1 MRSVQS
7 VFLALM
13 KEWMRSKTGI
23 FFSFLFPLML
33 LLIFGSVFGG
43 TGSTTYMLHIQN
55 FDVKDGEA
63 TELSKIFINVLDS
76 MEIFEIKE
84 LDPSIDVNTYVKEN
98 PSFEYNYRILII
110 PEGFEENVRG
120 KSMAVRLNVVV
131 DTFTYIEENFGSYMS
146 ESDLQAIEEGREE
159 LKHWENMFPPSEGSE
174 LTFLADETDMSAM
187 AVRSILESVVNAFN
201 NQLIGVEEQT
211 MTITAES
218 LVEKSMTATDYYL
231 PGYIAAF
238 IMTNGI
244 MGATSVISE
253 LRRNGTVK
261 RLAATPLPKRS
272 WILSNVLQQTVL
284 AFMLT
289 AIMIIFA
296 WIIFGVSALPN
307 LYALLLIFMGAVT
320 FASIGMILGG
330 VIKDVE
336 AASGAGSAIAF
347 PMMFLSGAFW
357 PLEMMPSYMQTIAK
371 CLPLYYFHDGLRNI
385 MILDNLSGAYVPFL
399 VIGTLAVIFISIAI
413 KITKWKEL

>member
-33 LLIFGSVFGG
+33 LLIFGTIFGG
-43 TGSTTYMLHIQN
+43 TGSTTYMLHVQN

-110 PEGFEENVRG
+110 PEGFEQNTQD
-120 KSMAVRLNVVV
+120 KSMSMRMGVTT
-131 DTFTYIEENFGSYMS
+131 DTFTYIEENFGSYIS
-146 ESDLQAIEEGREE
+146 ESELQAMREGREGLE
-159 LKHWENMFPPSEGSE
+159 QWKKMFPPSEGAE
-174 LTFLADETDMSAM
+174 LTFLAEETDMSAM

-211 MTITAES
+211 ITITAES
-218 LVEKSMTATDYYL
+218 LVEKTMTATDYYL

-261 RLAATPLPKRS
+261 RLAATPLPKSS
-272 WILSNVLQQTVL
+272 WILSNVLQHTVL

-289 AIMIIFA
+289 AVMIIFA
-296 WIIFGVSALPN
+296 RIIFGVSALPN

-320 FASIGMILGG
+320 FSSIGMILGG

-357 PLEMMPSYMQTIAK
+357 PIEMMPSYMQSIAK

-385 MILDNLSGAYVPFL
+385 MILDNLSQAKVPFL
-399 VIGTLAVIFISIAI
+399 VMGTLAVVFIGIAT

>member
-33 LLIFGSVFGG
+33 LLIFGTVFGG
-43 TGSTTYMLHIQN
+43 TGSTTYMLHVQN
-55 FDVKDGEA
+55 FDVKNGEA

-76 MEIFEIKE
+76 IEIFEIKE

-110 PEGFEENVRG
+110 PEGFEQNTQG
-120 KSMAVRLNVVV
+120 KSMSMRIGVMT

-146 ESDLQAIEEGREE
+146 ESDLQTMAEGREE
-159 LKHWENMFPPSEGSE
+159 LNEWTKLVPPSEGSE

-211 MTITAES
+211 ITITAES
-218 LVEKSMTATDYYL
+218 LVEKNMTATDYYL

-261 RLAATPLPKRS
+261 RLAATPLPKSS

-289 AIMIIFA
+289 AVMIIFA
-296 WIIFGVSALPN
+296 RIIFGVSALPN
-307 LYALLLIFMGAVT
+307 LYALLLIFIGAVA
-320 FASIGMILGG
+320 FSSIGMILGG

-336 AASGAGSAIAF
+336 AANGAGSAIAF

-357 PLEMMPSYMQTIAK
+357 PLEMMPSYMQSIAK

-385 MILDNLSGAYVPFL
+385 MILDNPSQAYVPFL
-399 VIGTLAVIFISIAI
+399 VMGVLAAVFICIAT

>member
-1 MRSVQS
+1 MRSVPS

-13 KEWMRSKTGI
+13 KEWMRSKTGM

-33 LLIFGSVFGG
+33 LLIFGTVFGG
-43 TGSTTYMLHIQN
+43 TGSTTYMLHVQN

-63 TELSKIFINVLDS
+63 TELSKIFIDVLDS
-76 MEIFEIKE
+76 MEFFEIKE

-98 PSFEYNYRILII
+98 PSFEYNYRVLII
-110 PEGFEENVRG
+110 PEGFEQDTQG
-120 KSMAVRLNVVV
+120 KSMSMRMGVIT
-131 DTFTYIEENFGSYMS
+131 DTFTYIEENFSSYMS
-146 ESDLQAIEEGREE
+146 ESELQAMREGREGLE
-159 LKHWENMFPPSEGSE
+159 QWKKMFPPSEGAE
-174 LTFLADETDMSAM
+174 LTFLAEENDMSAM

-211 MTITAES
+211 ITITAES
-218 LVEKSMTATDYYL
+218 LVEKTMTATDYYL

-244 MGATSVISE
+244 MGATAVISE

-261 RLAATPLPKRS
+261 RLAATPLPKSS
-272 WILSNVLQQTVL
+272 WILSNVLQHTVL

-289 AIMIIFA
+289 AVMIIFA
-296 WIIFGVSALPN
+296 RIVFGVSALPN

-320 FASIGMILGG
+320 FSSIGMILGG

-357 PLEMMPSYMQTIAK
+357 PIEMMPSYMQSIAK

-385 MILDNLSGAYVPFL
+385 MILDNPSQAKVPFL
-399 VIGTLAVIFISIAI
+399 VMGILAVVFICIAT

>member
-1 MRSVQS
+1 MRGVQS

-13 KEWMRSKTGI
+13 KEWLRSKTGI

-33 LLIFGSVFGG
+33 LLIFGTVFGG
-43 TGSTTYMLHIQN
+43 TGSTTYMLHVQN
-55 FDVKDGEA
+55 FDVKNGEA
-63 TELSKIFINVLDS
+63 TELSKIFIDVLDS
-76 MEIFEIKE
+76 TEIFEIKE

-110 PEGFEENVRG
+110 PKGFEQNTQG
-120 KSMAVRLNVVV
+120 KSMSMRMGVMT

-146 ESDLQAIEEGREE
+146 ESDLQTMTEGREGLNE
-159 LKHWENMFPPSEGSE
+159 WKKLFPPSEGSE
-174 LTFLADETDMSAM
+174 LTFLADETDMSVM

-211 MTITAES
+211 ITITAES
-218 LVEKSMTATDYYL
+218 LVEKNMTATDYYL

-261 RLAATPLPKRS
+261 RLAATPLPKSS
-272 WILSNVLQQTVL
+272 WILSNVFQQTVL

-289 AIMIIFA
+289 AVMIIFA
-296 WIIFGVSALPN
+296 RIIFGVSALPN
-307 LYALLLIFMGAVT
+307 LYALLLIFVGAVT

-357 PLEMMPSYMQTIAK
+357 PLEMMPSYMQSIAK

-385 MILDNLSGAYVPFL
+385 MILDNPSQAKVPFL
-399 VIGTLAVIFISIAI
+399 VMGTLAVVFICIAT

>member
-1 MRSVQS
+1 MRSVPS

-13 KEWMRSKTGI
+13 KEWMRSKTGM

-33 LLIFGSVFGG
+33 LLIFGTVFGG
-43 TGSTTYMLHIQN
+43 TGSTTYMLHVQN

-63 TELSKIFINVLDS
+63 TELSKIFVNVLDS

-110 PEGFEENVRG
+110 PEGFEQNTQD
-120 KSMAVRLNVVV
+120 KSMSMRMGVTT
-131 DTFTYIEENFGSYMS
+131 DTFTYIEENFSSYMNES
-146 ESDLQAIEEGREE
+146 ELQAMREGREGLE
-159 LKHWENMFPPSEGSE
+159 QWKKMFPPSEGAE
-174 LTFLADETDMSAM
+174 LTFLAEENDMSAM

-211 MTITAES
+211 ITITAES
-218 LVEKSMTATDYYL
+218 LVEKTMTATDYYL

-261 RLAATPLPKRS
+261 RLAATPLPKSS
-272 WILSNVLQQTVL
+272 WILSNVLQHTVL

-289 AIMIIFA
+289 AVMIIFA
-296 WIIFGVSALPN
+296 RIIFGVSAVPN

-357 PLEMMPSYMQTIAK
+357 PIEMMPSYMQSIAK

-385 MILDNLSGAYVPFL
+385 MILDNPSQAKVPFL
-399 VIGTLAVIFISIAI
+399 VMGILAVVFIGIAT

>member
-33 LLIFGSVFGG
+33 LLIFGTIFGG
-43 TGSTTYMLHIQN
+43 TGSTTYMLHVQN

-110 PEGFEENVRG
+110 PEGFEQNTQD
-120 KSMAVRLNVVV
+120 KSMSMRMGVTT
-131 DTFTYIEENFGSYMS
+131 DTFTYIEENFGSYIS
-146 ESDLQAIEEGREE
+146 ESELQAMREGREGLE
-159 LKHWENMFPPSEGSE
+159 QWKKMFPPSEGAE
-174 LTFLADETDMSAM
+174 LTFLAEETDMSAM

-211 MTITAES
+211 ITITAES
-218 LVEKSMTATDYYL
+218 LVEKNMTATDYYL

-261 RLAATPLPKRS
+261 RLAATPLPKSS
-272 WILSNVLQQTVL
+272 WILSNVFQQTVL

-289 AIMIIFA
+289 AVMIIFA
-296 WIIFGVSALPN
+296 RIIFGVSALPN
-307 LYALLLIFMGAVT
+307 LYALLLIFVGAVT

-357 PLEMMPSYMQTIAK
+357 PLEMMPSYMQSIAK

-385 MILDNLSGAYVPFL
+385 MILDNLSGAYLPFL
-399 VIGTLAVIFISIAI
+399 VMGTLAVVFIGIAT

>member
-1 MRSVQS
+1 MRSVPS

-13 KEWMRSKTGI
+13 KEWLRSKSGM

-43 TGSTTYMLHIQN
+43 TGSTTYMLHVQN
-55 FDVKDGEA
+55 FDVKNGEA
-63 TELSKIFINVLDS
+63 TELSKIFIDVLDS

-84 LDPSIDVNTYVKEN
+84 LDPSIDVNSYVKEN
-98 PSFEYNYRILII
+98 PSFEYNYRILKI
-110 PEGFEENVRG
+110 PKGFEENIRG

-131 DTFTYIEENFGSYMS
+131 GTFTYIEENFSNYMS
-146 ESDLQAIEEGREE
+146 ESDLQAIEGGREE
-159 LKHWENMFPPSEGSE
+159 LSQWKNMFPSSEGAE

-187 AVRSILESVVNAFN
+187 AVRSILESIINAFN
-201 NQLIGVEEQT
+201 NQLIGVEEQM
-211 MTITAES
+211 MTITTES
-218 LVEKSMTATDYYL
+218 LVEKNMSATDYYL

-261 RLAATPLPKRS
+261 RLAATPLPKHS
-272 WILSNVLQQTVL
+272 WIMSNVFQQTVL

-289 AIMIIFA
+289 AVMIIFA
-296 WIIFGVSALPN
+296 RIIFGVSALPN

-347 PMMFLSGAFW
+347 PMMFLSGAFC
-357 PLEMMPSYMQTIAK
+357 PIEMMPSYMQTIAK

-385 MILDNLSGAYVPFL
+385 MILDNLSGSYVPFL
-399 VIGTLAVIFISIAI
+399 VMGTLAVIFIGIAI

>member
-1 MRSVQS
+1 MRSVPS

-13 KEWMRSKTGI
+13 KEWMRSKTGM

-33 LLIFGSVFGG
+33 LLIFGTVFGG
-43 TGSTTYMLHIQN
+43 TGSTTYMLHVQN

-63 TELSKIFINVLDS
+63 TELSKIFIDVLDS

-84 LDPSIDVNTYVKEN
+84 LDPSINVNTYVKEN

-110 PEGFEENVRG
+110 PEGFEQNTQG
-120 KSMAVRLNVVV
+120 KSMSMRMGVIT
-131 DTFTYIEENFGSYMS
+131 DTFTYIEENFSSYMS
-146 ESDLQAIEEGREE
+146 ESELQAMREGREGLE
-159 LKHWENMFPPSEGSE
+159 QWKKMFPPSEGAE
-174 LTFLADETDMSAM
+174 LTFLAEENDMSAM

-211 MTITAES
+211 ITITAES
-218 LVEKSMTATDYYL
+218 LVEKTMTATDYYL

-261 RLAATPLPKRS
+261 RLAATPLPKSS
-272 WILSNVLQQTVL
+272 WILSNVLQHTVL

-289 AIMIIFA
+289 AVMIIFA
-296 WIIFGVSALPN
+296 RIIFGVSALPN

-320 FASIGMILGG
+320 FSSIGMILGG

-357 PLEMMPSYMQTIAK
+357 PIEMMPSYMQSIAK

-385 MILDNLSGAYVPFL
+385 MILDNPSQAKVPFL
-399 VIGTLAVIFISIAI
+399 VMGILAVVFICIAT

>member
-1 MRSVQS
+1 MRSVPS

-13 KEWMRSKTGI
+13 KEWMRSKTGM

-33 LLIFGSVFGG
+33 LLIFGTVFGG
-43 TGSTTYMLHIQN
+43 TGSTTYMLHVQN

-63 TELSKIFINVLDS
+63 TELSKIFIDVLDS
-76 MEIFEIKE
+76 MEFFEIKE

-98 PSFEYNYRILII
+98 PSFEYNYRVLII
-110 PEGFEENVRG
+110 PEGFEQDTQG
-120 KSMAVRLNVVV
+120 KSMSMRMGVIT
-131 DTFTYIEENFGSYMS
+131 DTFTYIEENFSSYMS
-146 ESDLQAIEEGREE
+146 ESELQAMREGREGLE
-159 LKHWENMFPPSEGSE
+159 QWKKMFPPSEGAE
-174 LTFLADETDMSAM
+174 LTFLAEENDMSAM

-211 MTITAES
+211 ITITAES
-218 LVEKSMTATDYYL
+218 LVEKTMTATDYYL

-261 RLAATPLPKRS
+261 RLAATPLPKSS
-272 WILSNVLQQTVL
+272 WILSNVLQHTVL

-289 AIMIIFA
+289 AVMIIFA
-296 WIIFGVSALPN
+296 RIIFGVSALPN

-320 FASIGMILGG
+320 FSSIGMILGG

-357 PLEMMPSYMQTIAK
+357 PIEMMPSYMQSIAK

-385 MILDNLSGAYVPFL
+385 MILDNPSQAKVPFL
-399 VIGTLAVIFISIAI
+399 VMGILAVVFICIAT

>member
-1 MRSVQS
+1 MRSVPS

-13 KEWMRSKTGI
+13 KEWLRSKSGM

-43 TGSTTYMLHIQN
+43 TGSTTYMLHVQN
-55 FDVKDGEA
+55 FDVKDGEP
-63 TELSKIFINVLDS
+63 TELSKIFIDVLDS

-84 LDPSIDVNTYVKEN
+84 IDPGIDVNSYVKEN
-98 PSFEYNYRILII
+98 PSFEYSYRILKI
-110 PEGFEENVRG
+110 PKGFEEDIRG

-131 DTFTYIEENFGSYMS
+131 GTFTYIEENFSNYMS
-146 ESDLQAIEEGREE
+146 ESDLQAIEGGREE
-159 LKHWENMFPPSEGSE
+159 LSKWKNMFPSSEGAE

-187 AVRSILESVVNAFN
+187 AVRSILESIINAFN
-201 NQLIGVEEQT
+201 NQLIGVEEQ
-211 MTITAES
+211 MMSIKSES
-218 LVEKSMTATDYYL
+218 LVEKNMSATAYYL

-272 WILSNVLQQTVL
+272 WIMSNVFQQTIL

-289 AIMIIFA
+289 AVMIIFA
-296 WIIFGVSALPN
+296 RIIFGVSALPN
-307 LYALLLIFMGAVT
+307 LYALLLIFIGAVT

-357 PLEMMPSYMQTIAK
+357 PIEMMPSYMQTIAK

-385 MILDNLSGAYVPFL
+385 MILDNLSGSYVPFL
-399 VIGTLAVIFISIAI
+399 VMGTLAVIFIGIAI

>member
-1 MRSVQS
+1 MRSVPS

-13 KEWMRSKTGI
+13 KEWMRSKTGM

-33 LLIFGSVFGG
+33 LLIFGTVFGG
-43 TGSTTYMLHIQN
+43 TGSTTYMLHVQN

-110 PEGFEENVRG
+110 PEGFEQNTQD
-120 KSMAVRLNVVV
+120 KSMSMRMGVTT
-131 DTFTYIEENFGSYMS
+131 DTFTYIEENFGSYIS
-146 ESDLQAIEEGREE
+146 ESELQAMREGREGLE
-159 LKHWENMFPPSEGSE
+159 QWKKMFPPSEGAE
-174 LTFLADETDMSAM
+174 LTFLAEETDMSAM

-211 MTITAES
+211 ITITAES
-218 LVEKSMTATDYYL
+218 LVEKTMTATDYYL

-261 RLAATPLPKRS
+261 RLAATPLPKSS
-272 WILSNVLQQTVL
+272 WILSNVLQHTVL

-289 AIMIIFA
+289 AVMIIFA
-296 WIIFGVSALPN
+296 RIIFGVSALPN

-320 FASIGMILGG
+320 FSSIGMILGG

-357 PLEMMPSYMQTIAK
+357 PIEMMPSYMQSIAK

-385 MILDNLSGAYVPFL
+385 MILDNLSQAKVPFL
-399 VIGTLAVIFISIAI
+399 VMGTLAVVFIGIAT

>member
-1 MRSVQS
+1 MRSIQS

-33 LLIFGSVFGG
+33 LLIFGTVFGG
-43 TGSTTYMLHIQN
+43 TGSTTYMLHVQN
-55 FDVKDGEA
+55 FDLEEGDA
-63 TELSKIFINVLDS
+63 TELSKIFIDMVAA

-110 PEGFEENVRG
+110 PEGFEQNTQG
-120 KSMAVRLNVVV
+120 KSMSMRMGVMT

-146 ESDLQAIEEGREE
+146 ESDLQAMAEGREGLE
-159 LKHWENMFPPSEGSE
+159 QWKKMFPPSEGAE
-174 LTFLADETDMSAM
+174 LTFLADETDMSVM

-211 MTITAES
+211 ITITAES
-218 LVEKSMTATDYYL
+218 LVEKNMTATDYYL

-261 RLAATPLPKRS
+261 RLAATPLPKSS
-272 WILSNVLQQTVL
+272 WILSNVFQQTVL

-289 AIMIIFA
+289 AVMIIFA
-296 WIIFGVSALPN
+296 RIIFGVSALPN
-307 LYALLLIFMGAVT
+307 LYALLLIFVGAVT

-357 PLEMMPSYMQTIAK
+357 PLEMMPSYMQSIAK

-385 MILDNLSGAYVPFL
+385 MILDNPSQAKVPFL
-399 VIGTLAVIFISIAI
+399 VMGILAVVFIGIAT